1 MQKPL
6 WRAAPGRQMSKALSD
21 SPVHIEQLCD
31 LLELGTSPGTVSRVS
46 GGFHHRMWR
55 LETQNGCFA
64 VKQLADDMDM
74 NDAATVEQ
82 INATEI
88 TAHEFSCHEI
98 PSLYSLHLDRQH
110 LHLLDGVG
118 YLVYP
123 WTNATACHRNGIE
136 EYHAITVASTLAHM
150 HRSDI
155 QVPELR
161 DVPAFPVT
169 AERVVDLVQLARQR
183 NVRYSDILEDRLDDI
198 LRIVALHA
206 PALEQLESHQVVSH
220 GDLDHKNILWD
231 EKGEPL
237 LIDWESARRL
247 NPTYELLLEALDWGG
262 ITAHFD
268 ARPFTTILR
277 AYIDAGG
284 RIVEDMIPAASDA
297 IQGAWVN
304 WLLYNVGRAVGLKDT
319 HQRAIGSSQVDLVL
333 SALLR
338 MEKQA
343 DRLTEI
349 AMRYAS

>member
-1 MQKPL
+1 
-6 WRAAPGRQMSKALSD
+6 
-21 SPVHIEQLCD
+21 
-31 LLELGTSPGTVSRVS
+31 
-46 GGFHHRMWR
+46 
-55 LETQNGCFA
+55 
-64 VKQLADDMDM
+64 MDM
-74 NDAATVEQ
+74 ADPATVAQ

-88 TAHEFSCHEI
+88 TACEFSRRGI
-98 PSLYSLHLDRQH
+98 PALHSLHRDRQH
-110 LHLLDGVG
+110 LQLLEGAG

-136 EYHAITVASTLAHM
+136 QHHAVIVASMLAHI
-150 HRSDI
+150 HSSDVN
-155 QVPELR
+155 VPELG
-161 DVPAFPVT
+161 DVPVFPVT
-169 AERVVDLVQLARQR
+169 AERVIDLVQLARAR
-183 NVRYSDILEDRLDDI
+183 NVRYSHILQDRLDDI

-206 PALEQLESHQVVSH
+206 PALERLKGRQVISH
-220 GDLDHKNILWD
+220 GDLDHKNVLWD
-231 EKGEPL
+231 EAGEPL

-262 ITAHFD
+262 ITANFD

-277 AYIDAGG
+277 AYVDAGG
-284 RIVEDMIPAASDA
+284 RIAEDMIPAASDA

-319 HQRAIGSSQVDLVL
+319 QQRAIGSDQVDLVL

>member
-1 MQKPL
+1 
-6 WRAAPGRQMSKALSD
+6 
-21 SPVHIEQLCD
+21 
-31 LLELGTSPGTVSRVS
+31 
-46 GGFHHRMWR
+46 
-55 LETQNGCFA
+55 
-64 VKQLADDMDM
+64 MDM
-74 NDAATVEQ
+74 KDAATVAQ
-82 INATEI
+82 INATEV
-88 TAHEFSCHEI
+88 TACEFSRHGI
-98 PSLYSLHLDRQH
+98 PALYSQHVDRQH

-136 EYHAITVASTLAHM
+136 EHHAVIVARTLAHI

-155 QVPELR
+155 SVPELQ

-169 AERVVDLVQLARQR
+169 AERVIDLVQLARQR
-183 NVRYSDILEDRLDDI
+183 NVRYSDILEDRLDDL

-206 PALEQLESHQVVSH
+206 PALERLEEHQVISH

-231 EKGEPL
+231 EAGEPV
-237 LIDWESARRL
+237 LIDWESARHL

-277 AYIDAGG
+277 AYVDAGG
-284 RIVEDMIPAASDA
+284 VLDKDLIPAASDA
-297 IQGAWVN
+297 IQGAWVS

-343 DRLTEI
+343 DRLTGI
-349 AMRYAS
+349 ALQYAS

>member
-1 MQKPL
+1 L
-6 WRAAPGRQMSKALSD
+6 TDALPHNPD
-21 SPVHIEQLCD
+21 HIEQLCCLFD
-31 LLELGTSPGTVSRVS
+31 LGHFKGTLNRVS

-55 LETQNGCFA
+55 LETDNGCFA

-74 NDAATVEQ
+74 RDTATVARM
-82 INATEI
+82 NATEA
-88 TAHEFSCHEI
+88 TAREFSRHGI
-98 PSLYSLHLDRQH
+98 PALSSLHVDEQH
-110 LHLLDGVG
+110 LQLLDSAG

-123 WTNATACHRNGIE
+123 WTLAKACHRNGIE
-136 EYHAITVASTLAHM
+136 EHHALRVASTLAHM

-155 QVPELR
+155 SVPELQE
-161 DVPAFPVT
+161 VPAFPVN
-169 AERVVDLVQLARQR
+169 AERVIELVDLARRR
-183 NVRYSDILEDRLDDI
+183 NVRYNDILQERLDDI
-198 LRIVALHA
+198 LRIVALHD
-206 PALEQLESHQVVSH
+206 PALQRLQEHVVISH

-231 EKGEPL
+231 EAGEPL

-277 AYIDAGG
+277 AYVDAGG
-284 RIVEDMIPAASDA
+284 QIDLELIPAAADA
-297 IQGAWVN
+297 IQGAWVH
-304 WLLYNVGRAVGLKDT
+304 WLLYNVGRAVGVQDT
-319 HQRAIGSSQVDLVL
+319 RQRAIGSSQVDLVL

>member
-1 MQKPL
+1 MKPL
-6 WRAAPGRQMSKALSD
+6 SD
-21 SPVHIEQLCD
+21 NPEHIERLCSQLD
-31 LLELGTSPGTVSRVS
+31 LGAHQGKLERVR

-55 LETQNGCFA
+55 LEAQAGYFA

-74 NDAATVEQ
+74 ANEAIVAQ

-88 TAHEFSCHEI
+88 TAREFSRHGV
-98 PSLYSLHLDRQH
+98 PALHSLHVDRQH
-110 LHLLDGVG
+110 LQLLDGIG

-123 WTNATACHRNGIE
+123 WTTATACHRNRIE
-136 EYHAITVASTLAHM
+136 ERHAVIVARTLAHI
-150 HRSDI
+150 HHSDI
-155 QVPELR
+155 HVPELR
-161 DVPAFPVT
+161 DAPSFPVT
-169 AERVVDLVQLARQR
+169 AERVTDLVRLARQR
-183 NVRYSDILEDRLDDI
+183 NVRYSRILEERQDDI
-198 LRIVALHA
+198 LRIVELHG
-206 PALEQLESHQVVSH
+206 PALERLEEHQVVSH
-220 GDLDHKNILWD
+220 GDLDHKNILWSEAD
-231 EKGEPL
+231 EPL

-262 ITAHFD
+262 ITANFD
-268 ARPFTTILR
+268 ARPFTTILQ
-277 AYIDAGG
+277 AYVDAGG

-343 DRLTEI
+343 DRLTSI
-349 AMRYAS
+349 AMQYAS